1 MDDPAV
7 HVVRSGGG
15 QEDGRSDK
23 LLVLAAAG
31 FPLYWMFMTS
41 MTPSAALSSVPPR
54 VPPGLSAIWAY
65 DDVFRTI
72 PVAT

>member
-1 MDDPAV
+1 
-7 HVVRSGGG
+7 
-15 QEDGRSDK
+15 
-23 LLVLAAAG
+23 
-31 FPLYWMFMTS
+31 MTS